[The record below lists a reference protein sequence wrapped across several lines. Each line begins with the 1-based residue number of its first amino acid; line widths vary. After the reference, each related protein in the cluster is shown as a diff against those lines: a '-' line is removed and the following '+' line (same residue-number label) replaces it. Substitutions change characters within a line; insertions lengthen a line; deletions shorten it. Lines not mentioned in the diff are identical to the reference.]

1 MKKQEVSNKE
11 SIIKIQGELK
21 LLHHKINTIETN
33 HLKHIQDDISK
44 IIKILISIGLFVCMQ
59 FFFLLKDLILK

>member
-1 MKKQEVSNKE
+1 MKKQEISNKE

-33 HLKHIQDDISK
+33 HLKHIQDDINK
-44 IIKILISIGLFVCMQ
+44 IIKILISIGMFVGAQ
-59 FFFLLKDLILK
+59 FFYLLKDLILK

>member
-1 MKKQEVSNKE
+1 MKTDEINNRE
-11 SIIKIQGELK
+11 NIIKIQGELK

>member
-44 IIKILISIGLFVCMQ
+44 IIKILISIGLFVGAQ
-59 FFFLLKDLILK
+59 FFYLLKDIILK

>member
-1 MKKQEVSNKE
+1 MKKQEISNKE

-21 LLHHKINTIETN
+21 LLHHKINTIETD

-44 IIKILISIGLFVCMQ
+44 IIKILISIGMFVGAQ
-59 FFFLLKDLILK
+59 FFYLLKDLILK

>member
-1 MKKQEVSNKE
+1 MKKQEISNKE

-33 HLKHIQDDISK
+33 HFKHIQDDISK
-44 IIKILISIGLFVCMQ
+44 IIKILISIGMFVGAQ
-59 FFFLLKDLILK
+59 FFYLLKDLILK

>member
-1 MKKQEVSNKE
+1 MKKAEVSNKE

-44 IIKILISIGLFVCMQ
+44 IIKILISIGLFVGAQ
-59 FFFLLKDLILK
+59 FFYILKDLILK

>member
-1 MKKQEVSNKE
+1 MRKQEVSNKE

>member
-1 MKKQEVSNKE
+1 MRKQEVSNKE

-44 IIKILISIGLFVCMQ
+44 IIKILISIGLFVRMQ

>member
-44 IIKILISIGLFVCMQ
+44 IIKILISIGMFVGAQ
-59 FFFLLKDLILK
+59 FFYLLKDLTLK

>member
-1 MKKQEVSNKE
+1 MRKQEVSNKE

-44 IIKILISIGLFVCMQ
+44 IIKILISIGLFVGAQ
-59 FFFLLKDLILK
+59 FFYLLKDLILK

>member
-1 MKKQEVSNKE
+1 MKISEVKNKE

-44 IIKILISIGLFVCMQ
+44 IIKILISIGLFVGAQ
-59 FFFLLKDLILK
+59 FFYLLKDIILK

>member
-1 MKKQEVSNKE
+1 MKKQEISNKE

-44 IIKILISIGLFVCMQ
+44 IIKILISIGMFVGAQ
-59 FFFLLKDLILK
+59 FFYLLKDHILK

>member
-44 IIKILISIGLFVCMQ
+44 IIKILISIGMFVGAQ
-59 FFFLLKDLILK
+59 FFYLLKDLILK